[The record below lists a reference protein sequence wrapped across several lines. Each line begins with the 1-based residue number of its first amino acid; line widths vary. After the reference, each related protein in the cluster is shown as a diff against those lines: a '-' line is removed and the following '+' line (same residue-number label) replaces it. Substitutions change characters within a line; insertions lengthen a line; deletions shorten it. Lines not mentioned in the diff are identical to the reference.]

1 MLGLMDM
8 VSRLDCCFGI
18 GANLVRD
25 GDYFHLRSG
34 VGDVDVGE
42 GVGGDRVAGMLP
54 SWES

>member
-25 GDYFHLRSG
+25 GDYFHLCSG

-42 GVGGDRVAGMLP
+42 GVGGDGVAGMFP
-54 SWES
+54 GWEG